1 MKKFLISFLMI
12 GHVVMAQSQTCS
24 PYTQTM
30 FYQDFESS
38 TSSNLVET
46 VKSPKP
52 TISYSN
58 TTNYTIG
65 SRSRVVNKKEAVAE
79 YGSVDASF
87 ANNVKASFYFAPQDI
102 DYISDNITFYIST
115 NGGTTWSKELEIY
128 SNNYYTWWWW
138 SYSLPLTY
146 NLSTTNTY
154 TSTYDGNNSPNTL
167 YISDSNKKNKVEI
180 SIPNNVNRNNLRFK
194 FEISNDDND
203 DYWYLDE
210 VKVSGDF
217 IDTKT
222 WNGSSWN
229 SRTNSLP
236 TDKDIIVINGN
247 YSTKTNGN
255 LNACECTINANQ
267 TLTVNSDT
275 NITVKNNIINNGNIV
290 VENDGNLIQVNDN
303 ATFTGNPIKVNR
315 DTKLKRLEYNYW
327 SSPVE
332 NQNLQNF
339 SPNTF
344 SNRFYSYNE
353 SNDYFVSVNPS
364 VNSFIPAKGYAIR
377 APNNFPSG
385 HTVFN
390 GVFTGIPNNGVKT
403 IEIYKNGAGNNLV
416 GNPYPSNISFSL
428 FYAANSS
435 KIEPKAYIWTN
446 TNPNPTNSQGSAYS
460 GANYAVRNLTDGI
473 PAQNQAITEK
483 PTDAIVVGQGFIVK
497 KLNAGTENLIFNNS
511 MRVSNKGKFS
521 NAKLAIVEEPKV
533 WLQLITPAKNF
544 NTILIGYVKGATNGI
559 DNGYDATPLSETS
572 DMFYTVADN
581 ENLVIQGRSNNFNI
595 EDKVQLGAVYYEPG
609 NYEISIAQVE
619 GIFSSAQ
626 TIYLKDNKLNKT
638 VNLSEGSYQFYSEA
652 GKENNRFEI
661 VYKPDSVLGTDN
673 ISKNKETVVYK
684 NAENIIVENNSN
696 KITSVQV
703 FDATGKLVASAKPNS
718 NQFSI
723 ENSKFQKGLI
733 IFKISLNGKIETKK
747 FLVK

>member
-12 GHVVMAQSQTCS
+12 GYITVTQAQTCTPS
-24 PYTQTM
+24 TKLM
-30 FYQDFESS
+30 FYQDFENNGANLSEKKIAGTLDNYYTAGYIFGT
-38 TSSNLVET
+38 TSRAIHN
-46 VKSPKP
+46 
-52 TISYSN
+52 SY
-58 TTNYTIG
+58 G
-65 SRSRVVNKKEAVAE
+65 EGD
-79 YGSVDASF
+79 YGPVDASF
-87 ANNVKASFYFAPQDI
+87 ASNVKLSFNFAPINI
-102 DYISDNITFYIST
+102 DVNGNSSYVTTSDDYLALYISLD
-115 NGGTTWSKELEIY
+115 GGATWSAEAFIY
-128 SNNYYTWWWW
+128 SETNN
-138 SYSLPLTY
+138 LTY
-146 NLSTTNTY
+146 GFNTILSKSIAY
-154 TSTYDGNNSPNTL
+154 KGNNSPTLVRIDSYTKTNRLELSFSSGTNLSNLKISILGYNT
-167 YISDSNKKNKVEI
+167 KKNKDADERWI
-180 SIPNNVNRNNLRFK
+180 Y
-194 FEISNDDND
+194 DNIE
-203 DYWYLDE
+203 L
-210 VKVSGDF
+210 KGDF
-217 IDTKT
+217 VDTKT
-222 WNGSSWN
+222 WDGSNWNG
-229 SRTNSLP
+229 RVKGAP
-236 TDKDIIVINGN
+236 TSNDVAVINADFVSQNHGSFTACN
-247 YSTKTNGN
+247 CEISTGK
-255 LNACECTINANQ
+255 
-267 TLTVNSDT
+267 TLTISSNTSVS
-275 NITVKNNIINNGNIV
+275 IKNNIVNNGNII

-332 NQNLQNF
+332 NQNLLSF
-339 SPNTF
+339 SPNTA
-344 SNRFYSYNE
+344 SNRFYGYNE
-353 SNDYFVSVNPS
+353 SNDYFVGINPS
-364 VNSFIPAKGYAIR
+364 LNNFIPAKGYAIR

-385 HTVFN
+385 NTVFN

-460 GANYAVRNLTDGI
+460 GSNYAVRNLTDGI
-473 PAQNQAITEK
+473 PAQNQSISEK

-511 MRVSNKGKFS
+511 MRVTDKGKFS
-521 NAKLAIVEEPKV
+521 NSKIASVQEPKV

-559 DNGYDATPLSETS
+559 DNGYDATPLSDTS

-581 ENLVIQGRSNNFNI
+581 ENLVIQGRSNNFNV

-619 GIFSSAQ
+619 GIFTSAQ
-626 TIYLKDNKLNKT
+626 DIYLKDNKLNKT

-652 GKENNRFEI
+652 GEENNRFEI

-684 NAENIIVENNSN
+684 NTENIIVENNSN

-723 ENSKFQKGLI
+723 ENSKFQKGLV
-733 IFKISLNGKIETKK
+733 IFKISLNGKTETKK

>member
-1 MKKFLISFLMI
+1 MTQ
-12 GHVVMAQSQTCS
+12 AQTCT

-30 FYQDFESS
+30 FYQDFENS

-46 VKSPKP
+46 IKSPKS

-58 TTNYTIG
+58 ITNYTIG
-65 SRSRVVNKKEAVAE
+65 SRSRVVNKKEAVVE

-128 SNNYYTWWWW
+128 SNNYFTWLWW

-154 TSTYDGNNSPNTL
+154 TSTYDGNNSPNIL

-267 TLTVNSDT
+267 TLTINSET

-315 DTKLKRLEYNYW
+315 DTKLKRLEYNLW
-327 SSPVE
+327 SSPVS
-332 NQNLQNF
+332 NQNLLAF
-339 SPNTF
+339 SPKTLT
-344 SNRFYSYNE
+344 NRFYVYNE
-353 SNDYFVSVNPS
+353 TNDFFDIINPTF
-364 VNSFIPAKGYAIR
+364 NSFIPAKGYAIR
-377 APNNFPSG
+377 APNNFTTAN
-385 HTVFN
+385 TVFN
-390 GVFTGIPNNGVKT
+390 GVFNGIPNNGVHT
-403 IEIYKNGAGNNLV
+403 VEIYKNGRGYNLT
-416 GNPYPSNISFSL
+416 GNPYPSNISFDK
-428 FYAANSS
+428 FYEVNKSS
-435 KIEPKAYIWTN
+435 IEPEIYLWTN
-446 TNPNPTNSQGSAYS
+446 TNPNPPIMQGSNYS
-460 GANYAVRNLTDGI
+460 GDNYAIINKSGGI
-473 PAQNQAITEK
+473 PAQGQLAKDAPNKTIT
-483 PTDAIVVGQGFIVK
+483 IGQGFIVK
-497 KLNAGTENLIFNNS
+497 KSKPGTSNLIFNNS
-511 MRVSNKGKFS
+511 MRVYEKGKFTNS
-521 NAKLAIVEEPKV
+521 RAPIIDEPKV
-533 WLQLITPAKNF
+533 WLQLLTPAKNF
-544 NTILIGYVKGATNGI
+544 NTILIGYVKGATN
-559 DNGYDATPLSETS
+559 DVEKGYDSSPHSKTS
-572 DMFYTVADN
+572 DMFYSIANN
-581 ENLVIQGRSNNFNI
+581 ENLVIQGRSNNFNVD
-595 EDKVQLGAVYYEPG
+595 DKVQLGAVYYEPG

-652 GKENNRFEI
+652 GEENNRFEI

-696 KITSVQV
+696 KIISVQV

>member
-1 MKKFLISFLMI
+1 MI
-12 GHVVMAQSQTCS
+12 GYITVTQAQTCS

-38 TSSNLVET
+38 TSSNLIET
-46 VKSPKP
+46 IKSPKS

-58 TTNYTIG
+58 ITNYTIG
-65 SRSRVVNKKEAVAE
+65 SRSRVVNKKEAVVE

-128 SNNYYTWWWW
+128 SNNYFTWLWW

-154 TSTYDGNNSPNTL
+154 TSTYDGNNSPNIL

-267 TLTVNSDT
+267 TLTINSET

-315 DTKLKRLEYNYW
+315 DTKLKRLEYNLW
-327 SSPVE
+327 SSPVS
-332 NQNLQNF
+332 NQNLLAF
-339 SPNTF
+339 SPKTLT
-344 SNRFYSYNE
+344 NRFYVYNE
-353 SNDYFVSVNPS
+353 TNDFFDIINPTF
-364 VNSFIPAKGYAIR
+364 NSFIPAKGYAIR
-377 APNNFPSG
+377 APNNFTTAN
-385 HTVFN
+385 TVFN
-390 GVFTGIPNNGVKT
+390 GVFNGIPNNGVHT
-403 IEIYKNGAGNNLV
+403 VEIYKNGRGYNLT
-416 GNPYPSNISFSL
+416 GNPYPSNISFDK
-428 FYAANSS
+428 FYEVNKSS
-435 KIEPKAYIWTN
+435 IEPEIYLWTN
-446 TNPNPTNSQGSAYS
+446 TNPNPPIMQGSNYS
-460 GANYAVRNLTDGI
+460 GDNYAIINKSGGI
-473 PAQNQAITEK
+473 PAQGQFAKDAPNKTIT
-483 PTDAIVVGQGFIVK
+483 IGQGFIVK
-497 KLNAGTENLIFNNS
+497 KSNPGTSNLIFNNS
-511 MRVSNKGKFS
+511 MRVYEKGKFTNS
-521 NAKLAIVEEPKV
+521 RAPIIDEPKV
-533 WLQLITPAKNF
+533 WLQLLTPAKNF
-544 NTILIGYVKGATNGI
+544 NTILIGYVKGATN
-559 DNGYDATPLSETS
+559 DVEKGYDSSPHSKTS
-572 DMFYTVADN
+572 DMFYSIANN
-581 ENLVIQGRSNNFNI
+581 ENLVIQGRSNNFNV

-619 GIFSSAQ
+619 GIFTSAQ
-626 TIYLKDNKLNKT
+626 AIYLKDNKLNKT

-652 GKENNRFEI
+652 GEENNRFEI

-673 ISKNKETVVYK
+673 ITKNKETVVYK

-723 ENSKFQKGLI
+723 ENSKFQKGLV

>member
-1 MKKFLISFLMI
+1 MI
-12 GHVVMAQSQTCS
+12 GYITVTQAQTCS

-30 FYQDFESS
+30 FYQDFENPTSSTLPEIWNSGKKYS
-38 TSSNLVET
+38 TSSAGFVINN
-46 VKSPKP
+46 SA
-52 TISYSN
+52 
-58 TTNYTIG
+58 
-65 SRSRVVNKKEAVAE
+65 RVVYNDDIDVD
-79 YGSVDASF
+79 YGPVDASF
-87 ANNVKASFYFAPQDI
+87 ATNVRIEFYFSPTNI
-102 DYISDNITFYIST
+102 DNNFNDYFKFYISL
-115 NGGTTWSKELEIY
+115 NGGAYWSNELNI
-128 SNNYYTWWWW
+128 SNNGYNDL
-138 SYSLPLTY
+138 SYD
-146 NLSTTNTY
+146 LSTINA
-154 TSTYDGNNSPNTL
+154 SNFRYDGNNSPSILN
-167 YISDSNKKNKVEI
+167 INSSNKVNKVVFTF
-180 SIPNNVNRNNLRFK
+180 PNGTNLSNLKIGFLIGNNK
-194 FEISNDDND
+194 NDEYWVYD
-203 DYWYLDE
+203 DIRII
-210 VKVSGDF
+210 GDF
-217 IDTKT
+217 VDTKT
-222 WNGSSWN
+222 WNGSNWN
-229 SRTNSLP
+229 GRVKGAP
-236 TDKDIIVINGN
+236 TSNDIA
-247 YSTKTNGN
+247 
-255 LNACECTINANQ
+255 LINADFISQNHGSFTACSCEINSGK
-267 TLTVNSDT
+267 TLTISSNTSVS
-275 NITVKNNIINNGNIV
+275 IKNNIVNNGNII

-303 ATFTGNPIKVNR
+303 GTFTGNPIKVNR

-332 NQNLQNF
+332 NQNLLSF
-339 SPNTF
+339 SPNTA
-344 SNRFYSYNE
+344 SNRFYGYNE
-353 SNDYFVSVNPS
+353 SNDYFVGINPS
-364 VNSFIPAKGYAIR
+364 LNNFIPAKGYAIR

-385 HTVFN
+385 NTVFN

-428 FYAANSS
+428 FYAANRS

-460 GANYAVRNLTDGI
+460 GSNYAVRNLTDGI
-473 PAQNQAITEK
+473 PAQNQSISEK

-511 MRVSNKGKFS
+511 MRVTDKGKFS
-521 NAKLAIVEEPKV
+521 NSKIASVQEPKV

-581 ENLVIQGRSNNFNI
+581 ENLVIQGRSNNFNV

-619 GIFSSAQ
+619 GIFTSAQ
-626 TIYLKDNKLNKT
+626 AIYLKDNKLNKT

-652 GKENNRFEI
+652 GEENNRFEI

-684 NAENIIVENNSN
+684 NAESIIVENNSN

-723 ENSKFQKGLI
+723 ENSKFQKGLV
-733 IFKISLNGKIETKK
+733 IFKISLNDKIETKK

>member
-1 MKKFLISFLMI
+1 MKKFLISLMMI
-12 GHVVMAQSQTCS
+12 GYITVIQAQTCT
-24 PYTQTM
+24 PFTQTM

-46 VKSPKP
+46 IKSPKS

-58 TTNYTIG
+58 ITNYTID
-65 SRSRVVNKKEAVAE
+65 SRSRVVNKKEAVVE

-128 SNNYYTWWWW
+128 SNNYFTWLWW

-154 TSTYDGNNSPNTL
+154 TSTYDGNNSPNIL

-267 TLTVNSDT
+267 TLTINSET

-315 DTKLKRLEYNYW
+315 DTKLKRLEYNLW
-327 SSPVE
+327 SSPVS
-332 NQNLQNF
+332 NQNLLAF
-339 SPNTF
+339 SPKTLT
-344 SNRFYSYNE
+344 NRFYVYNE
-353 SNDYFVSVNPS
+353 TNDFFNIINPTL
-364 VNSFIPAKGYAIR
+364 NNFIPAKGYAIR
-377 APNNFPSG
+377 APNNFTTAN
-385 HTVFN
+385 TVFN
-390 GVFTGIPNNGVKT
+390 GVFNGIPNNGVYT
-403 IEIYKNGAGNNLV
+403 VEIYKNGRGYNLT
-416 GNPYPSNISFSL
+416 GNPYPSNISFDK
-428 FYAANSS
+428 FYEVNKSS
-435 KIEPKAYIWTN
+435 IEPEIYLWTN
-446 TNPNPTNSQGSAYS
+446 TNPNPPIMQGSNYS
-460 GANYAVRNLTDGI
+460 GDNYAIINKSGGI
-473 PAQNQAITEK
+473 PAQGQLAKDAPNKTIT
-483 PTDAIVVGQGFIVK
+483 IGQGFIVK
-497 KLNAGTENLIFNNS
+497 KLNPGTSNLIFNNS
-511 MRVSNKGKFS
+511 MRVYEKGKFTNS
-521 NAKLAIVEEPKV
+521 RAPIIDEPKV
-533 WLQLITPAKNF
+533 WLQLLTPAKNF
-544 NTILIGYVKGATNGI
+544 NTILIGYVKGATN
-559 DNGYDATPLSETS
+559 DVEKGYDSSPHSKTS
-572 DMFYTVADN
+572 DMFYSIANN
-581 ENLVIQGRSNNFNI
+581 ENLVIQGRSNNFNV

-619 GIFSSAQ
+619 GIFTSAQ
-626 TIYLKDNKLNKT
+626 AIYLKDNKLNKT

-652 GKENNRFEI
+652 GEENNRFEI

-684 NAENIIVENNSN
+684 NAESIIVENNSN

-723 ENSKFQKGLI
+723 ENSKFQKGLV

>member
-12 GHVVMAQSQTCS
+12 GYITVTQAQTCT

-30 FYQDFESS
+30 FYQDFENS

-46 VKSPKP
+46 IKSPKS

-58 TTNYTIG
+58 ITNYTIG
-65 SRSRVVNKKEAVAE
+65 SRSRVVNKKEAVVE

-128 SNNYYTWWWW
+128 SNNYFTWLWW

-154 TSTYDGNNSPNTL
+154 TSTYDGNNSPNIL

-267 TLTVNSDT
+267 TLTINSET

-315 DTKLKRLEYNYW
+315 DTKLKRLEYNLW
-327 SSPVE
+327 SSPVS
-332 NQNLQNF
+332 NQNLLAF
-339 SPNTF
+339 SPKTLT
-344 SNRFYSYNE
+344 NRFYVYNE
-353 SNDYFVSVNPS
+353 TNDFFDIINPTF
-364 VNSFIPAKGYAIR
+364 NSFIPAKGYAIR
-377 APNNFPSG
+377 APNNFTTAN
-385 HTVFN
+385 TVFN
-390 GVFTGIPNNGVKT
+390 GVFNGIPNNGVHT
-403 IEIYKNGAGNNLV
+403 VEIYKNGRGYNLT
-416 GNPYPSNISFSL
+416 GNPYPSNISFDK
-428 FYAANSS
+428 FYEVNKSS
-435 KIEPKAYIWTN
+435 IEPEIYLWTN
-446 TNPNPTNSQGSAYS
+446 TNPNPPIMQGSNYS
-460 GANYAVRNLTDGI
+460 GDNYAIINKSGGI
-473 PAQNQAITEK
+473 PAQGQLAKDAPNKTIT
-483 PTDAIVVGQGFIVK
+483 IGQGFIVK
-497 KLNAGTENLIFNNS
+497 KSKPGTSNLIFNNS
-511 MRVSNKGKFS
+511 MRVYEKGKFTNS
-521 NAKLAIVEEPKV
+521 RAPIIDEPKV
-533 WLQLITPAKNF
+533 WLQLLTPAKNF
-544 NTILIGYVKGATNGI
+544 NTILIGYVKGATN
-559 DNGYDATPLSETS
+559 DVEKGYDSSPHSKTS
-572 DMFYTVADN
+572 DMFYSIANN
-581 ENLVIQGRSNNFNI
+581 ENLVIQGRSNNFNVD
-595 EDKVQLGAVYYEPG
+595 DKVQLGAVYYEPG

-652 GKENNRFEI
+652 GEENNRFEI

-696 KITSVQV
+696 KIISVQV

>member
-12 GHVVMAQSQTCS
+12 GYIAVTQAQTCS

-46 VKSPKP
+46 VKSPKT

-65 SRSRVVNKKEAVAE
+65 SRSRVVNKKEAVVE

-87 ANNVKASFYFAPQDI
+87 ANNVKASFYFAPQEI

-128 SNNYYTWWWW
+128 SNNYYTWFLWDF
-138 SYSLPLTY
+138 SLPLTY

-180 SIPNNVNRNNLRFK
+180 SIPNNVNRSNLRFK
-194 FEISNDDND
+194 FEISNNDND

-267 TLTVNSDT
+267 TLTINSET

-332 NQNLQNF
+332 NQNLQSF

-344 SNRFYSYNE
+344 SNRFYIYNE

-416 GNPYPSNISFSL
+416 GNPYPSNISFDK
-428 FYAANSS
+428 FYEVNKSS
-435 KIEPKAYIWTN
+435 IEPEIYLWTN
-446 TNPNPTNSQGSAYS
+446 TNPNPPVMQGSNYS
-460 GANYAVRNLTDGI
+460 GDNYAIINKSGGI
-473 PAQNQAITEK
+473 PAQGQFAKDAPNKTIT
-483 PTDAIVVGQGFIVK
+483 IGQGFIVK
-497 KLNAGTENLIFNNS
+497 KSNPGTSNLIFNNS
-511 MRVSNKGKFS
+511 MRVYEKGKFTNS
-521 NAKLAIVEEPKV
+521 RAPIIDEPKV
-533 WLQLITPAKNF
+533 WLQLLTPAKNF
-544 NTILIGYVKGATNGI
+544 NTILIGYVKGATN
-559 DNGYDATPLSETS
+559 DVEKGYDSSPHSKTS
-572 DMFYTVADN
+572 DMFYSIANN

-652 GKENNRFEI
+652 GEENNRFEI
-661 VYKPDSVLGTDN
+661 VFKPDSVLGTDN
-673 ISKNKETVVYK
+673 ISKNKETLIYK
-684 NAENIIVENNSN
+684 NAESIIVENNSN